1 MMGAGATSLTKHLL
15 TEPLVHFVG
24 IGLLLFFSNQMLN
37 PQQPAINTG
46 RIELTSDDV
55 RQLAVVWAA
64 KWQRPPTDQELH
76 ALVEEHIQEEVL
88 YREALTLGLDQ
99 DDTIIKRRL
108 AQKME
113 FLAEDLSNLPDPDAD
128 QLKKWFAAN
137 PGRFSEPARVSF
149 EHLYFSPD
157 LRGKRAEQDASTA
170 FAELKN
176 DPQTPVDADA
186 FVFERYYA
194 DRSADQI
201 ASVFG
206 TSFAKS
212 VTGMPTGAWQGPVR
226 SGLGFHLVRVASSTP
241 GRVPPFPEI
250 EAQVRS
256 EWVAD
261 QRQAAKQKTFAALR
275 ARYEIAV
282 PAGLPIP
289 GKVATSQPSA
299 VGDLR

>member
-113 FLAEDLSNLPDPDAD
+113 
-128 QLKKWFAAN
+128 
-137 PGRFSEPARVSF
+137 
-149 EHLYFSPD
+149 
-157 LRGKRAEQDASTA
+157 
-170 FAELKN
+170 
-176 DPQTPVDADA
+176 
-186 FVFERYYA
+186 
-194 DRSADQI
+194 
-201 ASVFG
+201 
-206 TSFAKS
+206 
-212 VTGMPTGAWQGPVR
+212 
-226 SGLGFHLVRVASSTP
+226 
-241 GRVPPFPEI
+241 
-250 EAQVRS
+250 
-256 EWVAD
+256 
-261 QRQAAKQKTFAALR
+261 
-275 ARYEIAV
+275 
-282 PAGLPIP
+282 
-289 GKVATSQPSA
+289 
-299 VGDLR
+299 

>member
-1 MMGAGATSLTKHLL
+1 M
-15 TEPLVHFVG
+15 
-24 IGLLLFFSNQMLN
+24 
-37 PQQPAINTG
+37 
-46 RIELTSDDV
+46 
-55 RQLAVVWAA
+55 
-64 KWQRPPTDQELH
+64 
-76 ALVEEHIQEEVL
+76 
-88 YREALTLGLDQ
+88 
-99 DDTIIKRRL
+99 RRRWN
-108 AQKME
+108 
-113 FLAEDLSNLPDPDAD
+113 EDLSNLPDPDAD

-170 FAELKN
+170 FAELKD

-250 EAQVRS
+250 EVQVRS